1 MSRPSLPRATAEFIG
16 PPADNARHVELK
28 ESLLALS
35 DSTRSIRVS
44 PHTTKR
50 LMRTI

>member
-1 MSRPSLPRATAEFIG
+1 LPKATAEFIG
-16 PPADNARHVELK
+16 PPADNASHVELK
-28 ESLLALS
+28 ESLSAVS
-35 DSTRSIRVS
+35 DWTRSIRAS